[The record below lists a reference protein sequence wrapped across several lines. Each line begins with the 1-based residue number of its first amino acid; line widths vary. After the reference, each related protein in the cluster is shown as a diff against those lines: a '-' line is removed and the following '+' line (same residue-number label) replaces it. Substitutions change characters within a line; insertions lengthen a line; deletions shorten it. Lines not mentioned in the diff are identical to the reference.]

1 MENYHLNSGNNKG
14 SPIMKFLNRKRRFKE
29 ERHVNFFADIG
40 DQTFAFGGKCK
51 GSMKKGVISVEV
63 GIRKNDSEVTNERH
77 AYSQLG
83 NLHIII
89 MLRFSY

>member
-1 MENYHLNSGNNKG
+1 MENYHLNRGNNKG
-14 SPIMKFLNRKRRFKE
+14 SPVIKFLNRRRRFKE
-29 ERHVNFFADIG
+29 ERHVNIFADIG
-40 DQTFAFGGKCK
+40 DQTFAIGGKCK

-63 GIRKNDSEVTNERH
+63 GIRKNYGDVTNERH

-89 MLRFSY
+89 MLWFSY